1 MELNILFFHDGGIL
15 PYHGGVSRIFYN
27 LMTEFRAQGNNVYAL
42 GWRGQEEME
51 YGDNQLFLP
60 VKEKKICESNLSYA
74 IDFVQT
80 YNISVIVNQTDDFV
94 FAIKQR
100 MPDIR
105 VISSYHGSI
114 TTNYKNYAY
123 QIERQ
128 LREHHL
134 AFLFKILCWD
144 ICRWA
149 IVKIITP
156 RRRKEFETVLEFSD
170 KLVTLSPGHC
180 EELQSVLRTP
190 SDKVVVIPN
199 CISTNAITNVR
210 KEKLILWV
218 GRVDT
223 RIKRIDYMLDV
234 WEMFSPKSDW
244 VLAVLGDG
252 PDLAWAK
259 REAEKRNLKNIRFK
273 GRVNPDAFYAKASIS
288 CVTSSHESFSMIILE
303 SYLNGVVP
311 IVNDS
316 YPSAKYLIND
326 GNTGKLVRM
335 FDKIAFVKALEE
347 LTQNPEMLSS
357 MSSNALR
364 EAEKYRADAIYKE
377 WLKILQ

>member
-1 MELNILFFHDGGIL
+1 MGLNILFFHDGGIL
-15 PYHGGVSRIFYN
+15 PYHGGVSRIFHN

-42 GWRGQEEME
+42 GWLGQEEME
-51 YGDNQLFLP
+51 YDDNQFFLP
-60 VKEKKICESNLSYA
+60 VKETKNCEENFEYA
-74 IDFVQT
+74 LDFIKT

-114 TTNYKNYAY
+114 TTNYRNYAY
-123 QIERQ
+123 QIEKQ

-134 AFLFKILCWD
+134 SFLFKILCWD

-180 EELQSVLRTP
+180 EELQSVLRSP

-199 CISTNAITNVR
+199 CINPKVIANGG
-210 KEKLILWV
+210 KEKMVLWV

-223 RIKRIDYMLDV
+223 RIKRIDYMLDI
-234 WEMFSPKSDW
+234 WEKFSAKDEW
-244 VLAVLGDG
+244 ELFVLGDG
-252 PDLAWAK
+252 PDLKWAK
-259 REAEKRNLKNIRFK
+259 SEALRRKLKNIHFV
-273 GRVNPDAFYAKASIS
+273 GRVNPDDYYAKASIS

-303 SYLNGVVP
+303 SYVNGVVP

-326 GNTGKLVRM
+326 GNTGKLVKM
-335 FDKIAFVKALEE
+335 FDKNAFVNALEE
-347 LTQNPEMLSS
+347 LTQNPELLSS
-357 MSSNALR
+357 MSEKALR
-364 EAEKYRADAIYKE
+364 EAEKYRTDAIYKE
-377 WLKILQ
+377 WIKILQ